1 MLIKLTMRLYLIDG
15 LRLNDYKKLKDYFDE
30 HLESSPLGEIYWLE
44 LDKQIL
50 SPIQKKHKECYPHVF
65 ALMLEETR
73 LSSEFLVRIKKKI
86 KCDCMGWATKEQR
99 NWLMEYVDDIFK
111 KLGIDF

>member
-1 MLIKLTMRLYLIDG
+1 MRVYLIDG
-15 LRLNDYKKLKDYFDE
+15 LQLNDYKKLKNHFDE

-50 SPIQKKHKECYPHVF
+50 TPFQKEHKECYPHVF

-86 KCDCMGWATKEQR
+86 KCDCMGCATKEQR
-99 NWLMEYVDDIFK
+99 NWLMDYVDDIFK
-111 KLGIDF
+111 KLGIDS